1 MAFSLTECHWEMT
14 YFWACPANVWNCH
27 FQHFLGLVG
36 LYWLQK
42 KGILVLTGNRNF
54 QSSQGKLFVFK
65 NFILMEGMPISCTD
79 RVVLRALLNA
89 LGTTCKKTLSGRA
102 APLLFWIKLELLG
115 QQVRRSDSLNPAVPE
130 EHGGTFNYFSGR
142 KTIGTTATSFSF
154 WRKTG
159 VLLQFLLSN
168 HE

>member
-89 LGTTCKKTLSGRA
+89 LGTMCKKTLSGRA

-115 QQVRRSDSLNPAVPE
+115 QQVRWSDSLNPSCCAK
-130 EHGGTFNYFSGR
+130 GTRWNFQLLFR
-142 KTIGTTATSFSF
+142 KENHWHHSNI
-154 WRKTG
+154 
-159 VLLQFLLSN
+159 LQFLKENWCAPPISSQ
-168 HE
+168 